1 MFLHGLHYQRI
12 FTVDGRYSDI
22 VDGGDGDGG
31 DDEEDEDYEDED
43 DTSDQ
48 VMVRIV
54 WDKDY
59 NESILAQTIPPE
71 VVEMLSLCATSWAT
85 TDLLLRSVHSSCT

>member
-43 DTSDQ
+43 DTSNR
-48 VMVRIV
+48 VTVRIV
-54 WDKDY
+54 WDNDY
-59 NESILAQTIPPE
+59 NESILAQTKPLE
-71 VVEMLSLCATSWAT
+71 VVEMLSLRATLWAT
-85 TDLLLRSVHSSCT
+85 TDLLPRSVHSSCA